1 MAAYGHRLDWEG
13 ESVIS
18 NLRGER
24 SRMDL
29 SQDELA
35 ERLGVSPATVRQWES
50 GTARPSASSLLAMSD
65 LFGCSIDYLLQRTD
79 ERKGVFAPA

>member
-1 MAAYGHRLDWEG
+1 M
-13 ESVIS
+13 IS

-24 SRMDL
+24 CRMDL

-35 ERLGVSPATVRQWES
+35 EKLGVSSATVRQWES
-50 GTARPSASSLLAMSD
+50 GTAKPSASNLLAMSD
-65 LFGCSIDYLLQRTD
+65 LFSCSIDYLLQRTD